1 LSAFEWGP
9 DLPRL
14 GEGRVELRGLAAA
27 DAPAIFEIFGDPE
40 VMRFWSAPPLIGVA
54 AAADMIARV
63 QAAFRERRYFQWGIV
78 ARETG
83 ERPGEKIHGT
93 TGGAPGELLG
103 TCTLYELERPHR
115 RSGIGLALRRSAWG
129 RGIGREALELLIGFA
144 FRTLDLH
151 RLEADIDPHNERSL
165 RLFERQGFR
174 REGYLRERW
183 HHLGEI
189 QDAVYLGLLRRE
201 WPGEAA
207 RLRAE

>member
-1 LSAFEWGP
+1 
-9 DLPRL
+9 
-14 GEGRVELRGLAAA
+14 VELRGLAAA

-40 VMRFWSAPPLIGVA
+40 VMRFWSSPPLIGVA
-54 AAADMIARV
+54 AAADLIERV
-63 QAAFRERRYFQWGIV
+63 QAGFRERRYFQWGIV

-83 ERPGEKIHGT
+83 ET
-93 TGGAPGELLG
+93 PGELLG

-115 RSGIGLALRRSAWG
+115 RSGIGLALRKSAWG

-144 FRTLDLH
+144 FRTLELH

>member
-1 LSAFEWGP
+1 VSAFEWGS

-14 GEGRVELRGLAAA
+14 GGGRVELRGLAAG

-54 AAADMIARV
+54 AAADMIERI
-63 QAAFRERRYFQWGIV
+63 QAGFRERRYFQWGIA
-78 ARETG
+78 ARDTG
-83 ERPGEKIHGT
+83 EM
-93 TGGAPGELLG
+93 PGELLG
-103 TCTLYELERPHR
+103 TCTLYQLDRPHR
-115 RSGIGLALRRSAWG
+115 RGEIGLALRKSAWG

-144 FRTLDLH
+144 FGTFALH

-189 QDAVYLGLLRRE
+189 QDAIFLGLLRRE
-201 WPGEAA
+201 WPGSSPSP
-207 RLRAE
+207 